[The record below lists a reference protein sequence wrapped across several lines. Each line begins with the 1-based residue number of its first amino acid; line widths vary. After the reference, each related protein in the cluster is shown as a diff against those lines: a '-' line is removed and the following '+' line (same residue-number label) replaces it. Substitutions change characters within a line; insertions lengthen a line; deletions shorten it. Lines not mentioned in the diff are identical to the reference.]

1 MHILSLFDWIS
12 CGRIAL
18 ERAWIQVDKYFASE
32 IDKYAIEIA
41 KKNYPDTIH
50 IGSVTDVHYLHFSNN
65 NAILNQKEH
74 LYFETSM
81 DIIIGWPPCQDLS
94 IAKKDR
100 KWLEWEKSSLFFEY
114 LRILK
119 EVRPKYFI
127 MENVASMSQE
137 NKKIITAHLLEV
149 YPDTVCHKI
158 NSNIYWAQNRK
169 RLFWTNIQ
177 GYKEPEDEWI
187 YLRDILED
195 IPMDDERWK
204 PIPEKYLTKE
214 FIKKITEARE
224 KSLALTASYAKKNI
238 QNYMEKWDGQ
248 VVLWVKSYPITAT
261 YAWACPRDYLEKHQ
275 RQLVLW
281 IHQIPRGK
289 NNGNIH
295 TDKSPTVTSNEFEHN
310 NKLVAQNDMI
320 YVWRKLT
327 CIECER
333 LMNIQD
339 NYTDCVSATRRY
351 HAIGNAFDPAII
363 ADFLKL
369 IK

>member
-1 MHILSLFDWIS
+1 
-12 CGRIAL
+12 
-18 ERAWIQVDKYFASE
+18 
-32 IDKYAIEIA
+32 
-41 KKNYPDTIH
+41 
-50 IGSVTDVHYLHFSNN
+50 
-65 NAILNQKEH
+65 
-74 LYFETSM
+74 M

-248 VVLWVKSYPITAT
+248 VVILQFRRWSQLRIHAAQENSPTLTSNMGTWWNNVPIILWLAHRNRGEWKQPECNFTEKANSLTTVQTDSEVLWVF
-261 YAWACPRDYLEKHQ
+261 
-275 RQLVLW
+275 
-281 IHQIPRGK
+281 QIPRGK

-295 TDKSPTVTSNEFEHN
+295 IEKSPTVTSNEFEHN